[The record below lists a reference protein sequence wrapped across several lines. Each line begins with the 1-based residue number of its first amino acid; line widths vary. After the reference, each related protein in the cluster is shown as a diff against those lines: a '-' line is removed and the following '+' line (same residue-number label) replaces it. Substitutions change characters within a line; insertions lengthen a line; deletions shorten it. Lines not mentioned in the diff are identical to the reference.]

1 MRKYQIKPHFLSST
15 LHALT
20 WYLIHHFKTVD
31 NLQTIAVVLRHT
43 TAIVWRLFY
52 MEMIKLYDS
61 ELKIMD
67 IIWENEPVSAKEIS
81 LIAADI
87 VGWNKNT
94 TYTIIKKLIEKNAIE
109 RTEPNYV
116 CTSLVKKEDV
126 QKAETQNLIDK
137 LYNGSRKAFFAA
149 FIEENISDDE
159 FAELKRMIE
168 KR

>member
-1 MRKYQIKPHFLSST
+1 
-15 LHALT
+15 
-20 WYLIHHFKTVD
+20 
-31 NLQTIAVVLRHT
+31 
-43 TAIVWRLFY
+43 
-52 MEMIKLYDS
+52 MEIIKLYDS

-67 IIWENEPVSAKEIS
+67 IIWEKEPVSAKEIS

-109 RTEPNYV
+109 RMEPNYV

-159 FAELKRMIE
+159 FAELKKMVE